1 MKNKIKLFRAQRK
14 ITQEALA
21 EVLDVTRQT
30 IIAIE
35 REKYSPSLPL
45 AFKIARFFEVSIE
58 SVFEPDEN
66 E

>member
-1 MKNKIKLFRAQRK
+1 MKNKIKLLRAERK
-14 ITQEALA
+14 ITQEELA
-21 EVLDVTRQT
+21 QILDVTRQT
-30 IIAIE
+30 VIAIE